1 MVHSQTLQPF
11 RQEISW
17 KHFWNEKVVI
27 FCENAKNMKNA
38 TGYFCVKET
47 LFSGIVKKLSSFW
60 EHKTNCFRMQ
70 NRVRFSSF
78 IFLLLAFMVLHEI
91 FNFASRIT
99 CFFLWK
105 QAPFRWCVLKI
116 QKNLTRKMGFLHFC
130 CWITKCNFE
139 KKYRVFQRVGKN
151 QKCQITVFTIESFT
165 FKKKKGKCFVATNV
179 IKHGYFLRYKFAKIN

>member
-11 RQEISW
+11 RREISW

-47 LFSGIVKKLSSFW
+47 LFSGIVKNSPRFW
-60 EHKTNCFRMQ
+60 EYKTNCFRMQ

-91 FNFASRIT
+91 FNFASRNT
-99 CFFLWK
+99 CFFSLK
-105 QAPFRWCVLKI
+105 ASTISLVRVENTKRPNKEDGVLTLLLL
-116 QKNLTRKMGFLHFC
+116 NYKM
-130 CWITKCNFE
+130 
-139 KKYRVFQRVGKN
+139 
-151 QKCQITVFTIESFT
+151 
-165 FKKKKGKCFVATNV
+165 
-179 IKHGYFLRYKFAKIN
+179 

>member
-1 MVHSQTLQPF
+1 MKTFLK
-11 RQEISW
+11 W
-17 KHFWNEKVVI
+17 KGSNFLRKCKKYEKCYRLFLCQGNFVFWHCK
-27 FCENAKNMKNA
+27 KN
-38 TGYFCVKET
+38 
-47 LFSGIVKKLSSFW
+47 SPRFW

-139 KKYRVFQRVGKN
+139 KEKKKHRVFQWKN
-151 QKCQITVFTIESFT
+151 KNCHITVPLKPLS
-165 FKKKKGKCFVATNV
+165 
-179 IKHGYFLRYKFAKIN
+179 